1 MNKRTFALIV
11 AVPATIFTISAC
23 GSSSTTAST
32 MPSMNMPTTNSST
45 VAGAKVH
52 NNADITFALDMIPH
66 HQQAIA
72 MAKLATN
79 RASDP
84 RVKDLATQIEAAQGP
99 EISVLTG
106 WLTSWNAP
114 APANSTGMEGMA
126 GMGDNATMPGMMSD
140 ADMSALAASSGAV
153 FDKAFLT
160 MMITHH
166 QGALTMARTEQKA
179 GSNTD
184 AIALAQAII
193 DGQTKQMAEM
203 SKILGSG

>member
-1 MNKRTFALIV
+1 MNKRTFVLIV
-11 AVPATIFTISAC
+11 AIPATIFTISAC
-23 GSSSTTAST
+23 GSSSATVGT

-66 HQQAIA
+66 HQQAVA

-140 ADMSALAASSGAV
+140 ADMTALAASSGAV

-166 QGALTMARTEQKA
+166 QGALTMARTELKA

-203 SKILGSG
+203 SKVLGSG